1 MYTGLF
7 FPYSWHLD
15 DDETE
20 VTCIRVYGLDDQNK
34 NICLRIDNFT
44 PYVYVELPNDITWSI
59 PKAQLVVN
67 KINDILGKQKPLS
80 CCLQWK
86 KKLYGAYLDENGER
100 RKFPFLF
107 CSFSSRSDIK
117 TISYKLRSNHNVIGL
132 GSLKFKVHES
142 DADPILQLTCCR
154 KIPTAGWIKYHGE
167 EVHDDD
173 KLTLCDHEYKVKWKN
188 LHPYTSEAFPKPK
201 IMGFDIEVNSTNPS
215 AMPNA
220 EKPGDKIFQISCV
233 LARDGDLLENYE
245 NHILTLGDPDQTI
258 VGENVFIHTFDSEAL
273 LLEGYTNFIRE
284 KNPNIIVGYNIL
296 GFDIPYMIARA
307 KMNMCIFDFD
317 KQGFHKYAHARERII
332 KWSSSAYKNQEFE
345 FLDAEGRVY
354 VDLLPLVK
362 RDFKF
367 NNYKLKTISEYFL
380 GASKDPLTPK
390 GIFKCYRIGMKR
402 NDDGEYTNKAQKAMG
417 IVAKYCVQDSVL
429 VVRLME
435 KLKTWVG
442 LTEMAT
448 VCNVPV
454 FTLYTQGQQIKVFS
468 QIYKWCM
475 YEGIVVEKDGYQ
487 VGENERYMGAKVFP
501 PIPGKYKMV
510 VPFDFCFT
518 GDTLITMA
526 NGCSKKI
533 NTLLSDSLVVSYEDS
548 GLRNFSTIN
557 GLQIKGV
564 KETIKLY
571 LECGKVITCTPNH
584 KFMLSN
590 GEWKDA
596 SELKNCEVMCGID
609 YPEDL
614 TCELEDSWSYTLNDY
629 IFDMKHN
636 REKSLAFARII
647 GYILSDGSI
656 YVSKNKKCAEACF
669 GTIIDAENFK
679 RDVNMFSEID
689 IKIRLRNAN
698 NNNDRD
704 IKGTT
709 YLLNIPAII
718 CKLIHSIDGIV
729 IGKRSTQPMKLPEF
743 ILDDNCP
750 KSIIREFLGGLY
762 GGDGSAPYITKTDR
776 FGSMSFKWTTIEKY
790 KLDMIGVFEK
800 LVILHEKLGT
810 ICNIIS
816 PSFVKYKKDSIR
828 PKDYNINPRYDIVLL
843 IHLDQIVNFSK
854 NIGFRYCINKSC
866 KLSIVTN
873 YQLFCDK
880 VRFQN
885 EIVVKRTNYLI
896 DTTIKNVFSRKS
908 GNPTFKSCLEQAQ
921 NELLKN
927 EPILHKYSLSSVKYI
942 GYIRHEKIRH
952 SDKQCKMSVI
962 YKKDFPSPKEFI
974 KKLGVEMWFSDYAV
988 KTQDKYIPCYKQKII
1003 DIRDNGFQ
1011 EVYDIEVDKAHN
1023 FLANG
1028 VVAHNCSLYPTTII
1042 AYNIDYH
1049 SWVPPDSDIP
1059 DSMCH
1064 VMEWQ
1069 ECISCIVEGTLIS
1082 IGEYSVPI
1090 ESLIYNKSEILSYN
1104 NGFLVYNKQ
1113 SNFFDQGIKECIEIT
1128 FEDKSTL
1135 QCTPDHKILLENNIW
1150 KEAQHIQLNSDKICC
1165 GYSPPFYNIK
1175 RPMLQ
1180 IGELIFTNTQLVT
1193 FYKVLGY
1200 IYSAGGID
1208 NISFTNKL
1216 DCKNMIRDLKKL
1228 HPHSVS
1234 IHSVNSISIIGKLGD
1249 IFLSLLHK
1257 ESLPELL
1264 DDGEICAF
1272 LSGLYGGDNNS
1283 FSFGN
1288 KDGDAGSI
1296 RFCCENV
1303 CSFLYHKIQTYL
1315 LNCGIDSTIT
1325 KHNKYLYIIPK
1336 DLRVFKEK
1344 IGFSYCIKKTIRL
1357 EVCYLYFKRKDIQH
1371 DYFPSPYEYIESLG
1385 QCIYGYNDEL
1395 PIFYKK
1401 VIHVESIG
1409 RKKVY
1414 DIEVD
1419 KVHNF
1424 IANGVVVHNCMHD
1437 PKVIRKIDL
1446 TKYIDKE
1453 KEKIKQLREKR
1464 NKTLDKLRKK
1474 EIMEEIDKKVDEL
1487 KPYIEERSEIT
1498 KTINKNVTCTK
1509 RKYRFLKEPRG
1520 VLPTVIQNLLDA
1532 RNHTRKVDMKKC
1544 KEEIDRLNKDTKDNG
1559 NDNTALIIA
1568 QKTLLDVLDKR
1579 QLAFKVSANSM
1590 YGAMGVRRGY
1600 LPFMPGAM
1608 CTTYMG
1614 RTNIEIVAKTIPE
1627 KYGGELIYGDTDSN
1641 YIHFPHLTTAH
1652 ETWDYAI
1659 HVAEEISKLFPKP
1672 MDYCLV
1678 GNRWLLFWLSK
1689 IPKKNKQCNLLF
1701 DITI

>member
-245 NHILTLGDPDQTI
+245 NHILTLGNPDQTI
-258 VGENVFIHTFDSEAL
+258 VGENVFIHTFESEAL

-510 VPFDFCFT
+510 VPFDFC
-518 GDTLITMA
+518 
-526 NGCSKKI
+526 
-533 NTLLSDSLVVSYEDS
+533 
-548 GLRNFSTIN
+548 
-557 GLQIKGV
+557 
-564 KETIKLY
+564 
-571 LECGKVITCTPNH
+571 
-584 KFMLSN
+584 
-590 GEWKDA
+590 
-596 SELKNCEVMCGID
+596 
-609 YPEDL
+609 
-614 TCELEDSWSYTLNDY
+614 
-629 IFDMKHN
+629 
-636 REKSLAFARII
+636 
-647 GYILSDGSI
+647 
-656 YVSKNKKCAEACF
+656 
-669 GTIIDAENFK
+669 
-679 RDVNMFSEID
+679 
-689 IKIRLRNAN
+689 
-698 NNNDRD
+698 
-704 IKGTT
+704 
-709 YLLNIPAII
+709 
-718 CKLIHSIDGIV
+718 
-729 IGKRSTQPMKLPEF
+729 
-743 ILDDNCP
+743 
-750 KSIIREFLGGLY
+750 
-762 GGDGSAPYITKTDR
+762 
-776 FGSMSFKWTTIEKY
+776 
-790 KLDMIGVFEK
+790 
-800 LVILHEKLGT
+800 
-810 ICNIIS
+810 
-816 PSFVKYKKDSIR
+816 
-828 PKDYNINPRYDIVLL
+828 
-843 IHLDQIVNFSK
+843 
-854 NIGFRYCINKSC
+854 
-866 KLSIVTN
+866 
-873 YQLFCDK
+873 
-880 VRFQN
+880 
-885 EIVVKRTNYLI
+885 
-896 DTTIKNVFSRKS
+896 
-908 GNPTFKSCLEQAQ
+908 
-921 NELLKN
+921 
-927 EPILHKYSLSSVKYI
+927 
-942 GYIRHEKIRH
+942 
-952 SDKQCKMSVI
+952 
-962 YKKDFPSPKEFI
+962 
-974 KKLGVEMWFSDYAV
+974 
-988 KTQDKYIPCYKQKII
+988 
-1003 DIRDNGFQ
+1003 
-1011 EVYDIEVDKAHN
+1011 
-1023 FLANG
+1023 
-1028 VVAHNCSLYPTTII
+1028 SLYPTTII

-1228 HPHSVS
+1228 HSHSVS

-1357 EVCYLYFKRKDIQH
+1357 EVCYLYFKRKDIDR